1 MQKILIVERIDENA
15 IEGLKKDFLVD
26 IRYDLEKEELYEMIK
41 DYDGLIIRS
50 ITKVN
55 KELLNRATNL
65 KIIGRA
71 GNGVD
76 NIDIEECSKRGIIVC
91 NTPTSNTISA
101 CELTIAMMINLN
113 RNVSLANTDL
123 KAGNF
128 RRNLFIGNELYK
140 KTLGIIG
147 LGRIGSLVATRMQAF
162 GMDVIAYDPY
172 IKDEKFDNLNVKKI
186 DNLNDLLKKADIITL
201 HTPKTKETLNMI
213 SFDEFKIM
221 KEDSIII
228 NVARGGIIDEKA
240 LLNALKKKRIKGAGL
255 DVFEVEPC
263 LDNPLFEYD
272 NVLVTP
278 HMGASTKEAQIR
290 VGQNVCTQVRCGLF
304 GFEVNNILNKELLM
318 KNKLQKAKIIK
329 NYDLNLK
336 NEGALK

>member
-15 IEGLKKDFLVD
+15 IKDLKKDFLVD
-26 IRYDLEKEELYEMIK
+26 IKYDLQKEELYEIIK

-50 ITKVN
+50 ITKIN

-76 NIDIEECSKRGIIVC
+76 NIDIKECSKRGVIVC

-101 CELTIAMMINLN
+101 CELTIAMMLNLN
-113 RNVSLANTDL
+113 RNVALANTDL
-123 KAGNF
+123 KEGNF
-128 RRNLFIGNELYK
+128 RRNLFIGTELYK

-172 IKDEKFDNLNVKKI
+172 IKDEKFKNLNVKKMN
-186 DNLNDLLKKADIITL
+186 NLNDLLKTADIITL
-201 HTPKTKETLNMI
+201 HTPKTKETINMI

-221 KEDSIII
+221 KNNSIII

-240 LLNALKKKRIKGAGL
+240 LLEALNEEKIKGAGL

-263 LDNPLFEYD
+263 LDNPLFKYN

-290 VGQNVCTQVRCGLF
+290 VGQNVCSQVRLGLL
-304 GFEVNNILNKELLM
+304 GFCVNNVLNKELLIE
-318 KNKLQKAKIIK
+318 NKLQKAKIIK

-336 NEGALK
+336 KEGVLK